1 MLIHPW
7 DAAHDDAE
15 WRAWLSTHDFGQLI
29 AGGVGRDLPIVNPV
43 HFAYDGDR
51 TVLLHLARPNPVWP
65 LLEEH
70 PRALLAVIDE
80 HTYIR
85 SDWNTPADPP
95 HGVPTSYYSSV
106 QLECDVRLIDDAAE
120 KAALLD
126 RQLARFEP
134 GSGRA
139 AVSATEAPDKRLLP
153 GIRGVEL
160 TVTGVRAKFKF
171 GGNKP
176 PADRSRIDAELARRD
191 GPMDAEARA
200 RLAQRER

>member
-15 WRAWLSTHDFGQLI
+15 WRDWLSTHDFGQLI

-43 HFAYDGDR
+43 HFVYDGDR

-85 SDWNTPADPP
+85 SGWNTPADPP

-126 RQLARFEP
+126 RQLAHFEP
-134 GSGRA
+134 GSDRS

-171 GGNKP
+171 GGNKQ

-191 GPMDAEARA
+191 GPMDAGARA
-200 RLAQRER
+200 RLAQRQR